1 MDPNPAAASDHPPV
15 PPPEI
20 RGVEVDPRGRC
31 AHWRGPRDVVAIRLA
46 CCDTWYACHDCHE
59 ACADHPPRRWPRD
72 RFHEEAVLCG
82 SCGQRLSIE
91 RYLKTPG
98 CPGCGHPFNPR
109 CALHHPRYFQ
119 V

>member
-1 MDPNPAAASDHPPV
+1 MSRPAEV
-15 PPPEI
+15 PPDGEEDRPEI
-20 RGVEVDPRGRC
+20 HGVEVDDRGRC
-31 AHWRGPRDVVAIRLA
+31 AHWQGPRDVVAIRLA

-59 ACADHPPRRWPRD
+59 AQADHPPRRWPRD
-72 RFHEEAVLCG
+72 RFDVMAVMCG
-82 SCGQRLSIE
+82 KCGQRLSIE

-109 CALHHPRYFQ
+109 CALHHPRYFE